1 MTDKLLK
8 AEGCGDRRQLE
19 AVIDLC
25 DSAFKDT
32 AREYFERHM
41 WLDKT
46 IVPEDTRIL
55 VKNGVLV
62 SSVQVFPRRS
72 FVNGSILET
81 GGIGNV
87 ATLPSERHHG
97 YAEIVLKNA
106 IEYMRTRKWPLSLL
120 TTKINSY
127 YEKFGFRTINS
138 ELALTEPRRSM
149 TYPNIRVLE
158 KERDLDAVSRL
169 YEKYNAD
176 LAGPFVRDP
185 LYWSSQLE
193 FCDEDKSLFLVYE
206 IENEIVAYLRA
217 KRKPDRTSLMEY
229 AYSKGHEDC
238 QHRLF
243 EHLHFT
249 AGMKPLEVYTSSDE
263 KPVLASLNILDVRVD
278 NELMINFLD
287 NDFDEGMRQCLL
299 EDNGFTFWLTDFF

>member
-1 MTDKLLK
+1 MSDTRLK
-8 AEGCGDRRQLE
+8 AEGCGNRGQLE

-25 DSAFKDT
+25 DAAFADT

-46 IVPEDTRIL
+46 IGPEDTRIL
-55 VKNGVLV
+55 VKGGTLV

-72 FVNGSILET
+72 FVKGSIVET

-87 ATLPSERHHG
+87 ATLPSERRHG

-106 IEYMRTRKWPLSLL
+106 IEYMRSRNWRLSLL

-127 YEKFGFRTINS
+127 YEKFGFRTINR
-138 ELALTEPRRSM
+138 EIALTEPRKSM
-149 TYPNIRVLE
+149 THPGIRLFD
-158 KERDLDAVSRL
+158 KERDLGAVARL

-176 LAGPFVRDP
+176 LAGPIVRDP

-193 FCDEDKSLFLVYE
+193 FCDEDKNLFLVYE
-206 IENEIVAYLRA
+206 IENEIVAYVRA

-249 AGMKPLEVYTSSDE
+249 AGMKPLEVYRTLDE
-263 KPVLASLNILDVRVD
+263 KPVLADLNILATRVD
-278 NELMINFLD
+278 GELMINFLD
-287 NDFDEGMRQCLL
+287 DAFDEGGRECLL
-299 EDNGFTFWLTDFF
+299 KDNGFTFWLTDFF